1 MSLLTIRGRSLPYF
15 RILMTT
21 HQRAEITGSLKTEVR
36 GSSDQIGTILDRRL
50 AWPITIQVD

>member
-1 MSLLTIRGRSLPYF
+1 
-15 RILMTT
+15 MTT